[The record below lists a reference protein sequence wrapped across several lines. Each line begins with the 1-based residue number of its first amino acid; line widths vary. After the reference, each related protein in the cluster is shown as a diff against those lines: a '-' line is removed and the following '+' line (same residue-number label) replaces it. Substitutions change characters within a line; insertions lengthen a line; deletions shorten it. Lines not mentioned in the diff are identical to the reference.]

1 MSERVELEMT
11 EEDLEIL
18 IRACKPVTYMVFGG
32 SEPRGPQENA
42 NSAWAVLGS
51 KMGFR
56 HMTVLP
62 IPGKSDRFF
71 TAEKV

>member
-1 MSERVELEMT
+1 MT

-32 SEPRGPQENA
+32 SEPRSPQENA

-51 KMGFR
+51 KMGFS

-62 IPGKSDRFF
+62 ISGKSDRFF
-71 TAEKV
+71 TAEKKERNNNGAS